1 MPALLITQIHT
12 PSRAHSSYAFP
23 TEEESSY
30 GLFGVSNLISL
41 MKTVRFWS
49 ISQRYDSTAR
59 KTIHKQ
65 ITLPESFD
73 SANSKLSRATS
84 GVFWMP
90 TPGISQQIWVLNPSN
105 WLMLHLQEA
114 NNRHSNPNLSQGW
127 GLHLIQQRCI
137 WGYFRK
143 QNPFKWKTKVTA
155 PLLRALSWEKWL
167 YLPSSKW
174 PQNFTKAPRKL
185 PHFNTNSSSP
195 PSVRKRWDIKSSNL
209 HYMIYDWGYDP
220 QSYLSAPGSC
230 LADRLWLESSSVHQA
245 YRPQQETWCAFGQ
258 QSLVGVASVF

>member
-49 ISQRYDSTAR
+49 ISQRYDSTAIQDN
-59 KTIHKQ
+59 TQANH
-65 ITLPESFD
+65 
-73 SANSKLSRATS
+73 SARIIWFRQFKAKSCNQWCILDANTWHFSTNLSPQPIQLAHAAPS
-84 GVFWMP
+84 G
-90 TPGISQQIWVLNPSN
+90 SQQPP
-105 WLMLHLQEA
+105 LQPQSVA
-114 NNRHSNPNLSQGW
+114 RLRIAP
-127 GLHLIQQRCI
+127 QQRCI